1 MVLIC
6 KKNSLADI
14 LISFLEF
21 LMTDLLRSVD
31 DSRVVTELQ
40 RADDGGAQRE
50 QEVTCH
56 LLFLLLEIRRRRRME
71 KQKQKMEMSVEI
83 KRRGNKRERER
94 ETINI

>member
-1 MVLIC
+1 
-6 KKNSLADI
+6 
-14 LISFLEF
+14 
-21 LMTDLLRSVD
+21 MTDLLRSVD

-71 KQKQKMEMSVEI
+71 KQKQKMEMSVET
-83 KRRGNKRERER
+83 KGGRTKERER
-94 ETINI
+94 EKNNKYLSS

>member
-1 MVLIC
+1 
-6 KKNSLADI
+6 
-14 LISFLEF
+14 
-21 LMTDLLRSVD
+21 MTDLLRSVD

-56 LLFLLLEIRRRRRME
+56 LLFLLREGRRRRME

-83 KRRGNKRERER
+83 KKEGEQKTERKRDNKYLSS
-94 ETINI
+94 

>member
-1 MVLIC
+1 
-6 KKNSLADI
+6 
-14 LISFLEF
+14 
-21 LMTDLLRSVD
+21 MTDLLRSVD

-56 LLFLLLEIRRRRRME
+56 LLFLLLEIRRME

>member
-1 MVLIC
+1 M
-6 KKNSLADI
+6 
-14 LISFLEF
+14 
-21 LMTDLLRSVD
+21 MTDLLRSVD

-56 LLFLLLEIRRRRRME
+56 LLFLLLEIRRME

>member
-1 MVLIC
+1 M
-6 KKNSLADI
+6 ADI

-56 LLFLLLEIRRRRRME
+56 LLFLLLERRRRRME
-71 KQKQKMEMSVEI
+71 KQKQKMEMSAET
-83 KRRGNKRERER
+83 KGGGTKERER
-94 ETINI
+94 EKQ

>member
-1 MVLIC
+1 
-6 KKNSLADI
+6 
-14 LISFLEF
+14 
-21 LMTDLLRSVD
+21 MTDLLRSVD

-56 LLFLLLEIRRRRRME
+56 LLFLLLERRRRRME

>member
-1 MVLIC
+1 
-6 KKNSLADI
+6 
-14 LISFLEF
+14 
-21 LMTDLLRSVD
+21 MTDLLRSVD

-56 LLFLLLEIRRRRRME
+56 LLFLLLEIRRME

-83 KRRGNKRERER
+83 KRTGNKRERER

>member
-1 MVLIC
+1 M
-6 KKNSLADI
+6 
-14 LISFLEF
+14 
-21 LMTDLLRSVD
+21 MTNLLRSVD

-56 LLFLLLEIRRRRRME
+56 LLFLLLEIRRME

>member
-1 MVLIC
+1 M
-6 KKNSLADI
+6 ADI

-56 LLFLLLEIRRRRRME
+56 LLFLLLEIRRME
-71 KQKQKMEMSVEI
+71 KQKQKMEMSADT
-83 KRRGNKRERER
+83 KGGGTKERER
-94 ETINI
+94 EKQ

>member
-1 MVLIC
+1 
-6 KKNSLADI
+6 
-14 LISFLEF
+14 
-21 LMTDLLRSVD
+21 MTDLLRSVD
-31 DSRVVTELQ
+31 DSRVVAELQ

-56 LLFLLLEIRRRRRME
+56 LLFLLLEIRRME

>member
-1 MVLIC
+1 MVSIC

-71 KQKQKMEMSVEI
+71 KQKQKMEMSADT
-83 KRRGNKRERER
+83 KGGGTKERER
-94 ETINI
+94 EKQ

>member
-1 MVLIC
+1 M
-6 KKNSLADI
+6 ADI

-56 LLFLLLEIRRRRRME
+56 LLFLLLEIRRME
-71 KQKQKMEMSVEI
+71 KQKQKMEMSAET
-83 KRRGNKRERER
+83 KGGGTKERER
-94 ETINI
+94 EKQ